1 MPTVHEH
8 FVLTNCRGVRRMHP
22 IRISTDCERA
32 PISLHPA
39 RLRMA
44 HCFAQIK
51 REISSNMFWKISLVL
66 ENISLRIVFFYNRY
80 AISIRIS
87 PYVLI

>member
-1 MPTVHEH
+1 MFAGPAFHNNLLSITDPAFLICYTYYFAHLLLLPEICCWLR
-8 FVLTNCRGVRRMHP
+8 LT
-22 IRISTDCERA
+22 ITKA
-32 PISLHPA
+32 
-39 RLRMA
+39 
-44 HCFAQIK
+44 K
-51 REISSNMFWKISLVL
+51 RKRDIFQYVL